1 MTISDHERNNFKQK
15 QITKIQYI
23 TMHDLTL
30 FKVQSPQT
38 ALIPGR
44 AYVALAFFGFLK
56 GPTQKRPFGSQLL
69 IRINRQMTLSSLI
82 DEWMSSVHLINLNRW
97 KVLLLLNI
105 YSMWKKTFHHNCG
118 NCVAKWH
125 GSVIYV
131 VILDLRHLKF
141 CQKIAGIHHLDLQ
154 YCN

>member
-44 AYVALAFFGFLK
+44 AYVALAFFSFLK
-56 GPTQKRPFGSQLL
+56 GPKE
-69 IRINRQMTLSSLI
+69 TLWESAFNPNKQTDDSLVT
-82 DEWMSSVHLINLNRW
+82 D
-97 KVLLLLNI
+97 
-105 YSMWKKTFHHNCG
+105 
-118 NCVAKWH
+118 
-125 GSVIYV
+125 
-131 VILDLRHLKF
+131 
-141 CQKIAGIHHLDLQ
+141 
-154 YCN
+154 